1 MLARF
6 IGVWLTVVQ
15 PVLTVPVPSVLVY
28 CLCSVFSLY
37 TSLFQVE
44 TRQSQ
49 TTLLCLSTTSLR
61 CHILRHDAWR
71 DQNGE
76 RRPAGAASAAVCSR
90 RVHQ

>member
-15 PVLTVPVPSVLVY
+15 SVLTVPSELVY

-44 TRQSQ
+44 TSHSVI
-49 TTLLCLSTTSLR
+49 TLLCLSTTSL
-61 CHILRHDAWR
+61 
-71 DQNGE
+71 
-76 RRPAGAASAAVCSR
+76 
-90 RVHQ
+90 

>member
-1 MLARF
+1 MLTRF
-6 IGVWLTVVQ
+6 IGIWLTVVQ
-15 PVLTVPVPSVLVY
+15 PVLTVQVPSVLVY

-71 DQNGE
+71 GQNGQ
-76 RRPAGAASAAVCSR
+76 RRPAGAASAAVCSP